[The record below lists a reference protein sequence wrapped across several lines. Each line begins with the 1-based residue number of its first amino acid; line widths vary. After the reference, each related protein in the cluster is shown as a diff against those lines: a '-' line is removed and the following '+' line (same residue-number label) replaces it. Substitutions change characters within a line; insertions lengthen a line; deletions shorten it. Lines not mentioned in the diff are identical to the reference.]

1 MAHMDLVKQVYNYFN
16 AKKGQGIELTTE
28 EQTMLLSA
36 ENLKDTFVVSA
47 LSFDDI
53 KDSMENMT
61 EPLPECVMETI
72 AKKMGEDYC
81 EQLFWEHLP
90 TITNIVLEN
99 YRKAQAEK
107 QKNQIKTRW
116 ENNFSDINEIT
127 DQGKRILKEWL
138 YNQPDQTYTFPEGME
153 VETTFYGDGYYLA
166 KVKTIEV
173 DGYGDLVLHTN
184 IGITDEQDGDFTYST
199 ITDILAVIMPL
210 QA

>member
-36 ENLKDTFVVSA
+36 ENLKDTFVISA

-53 KDSMENMT
+53 KDKMENIA

-99 YRKAQAEK
+99 YR
-107 QKNQIKTRW
+107 T
-116 ENNFSDINEIT
+116 
-127 DQGKRILKEWL
+127 G
-138 YNQPDQTYTFPEGME
+138 
-153 VETTFYGDGYYLA
+153 
-166 KVKTIEV
+166 
-173 DGYGDLVLHTN
+173 
-184 IGITDEQDGDFTYST
+184 
-199 ITDILAVIMPL
+199 
-210 QA
+210 